1 MELFL
6 RVKKVFESLSQLGS
20 SSQRALF
27 STRLSQLSP
36 VLRYC
41 EYNLKRAEGE
51 NASSLL
57 DLLSSADNSQLSQQ
71 LSALIQ
77 KDLAEN
83 SEALRVVS
91 FRGLFLPVDSDEL
104 RQALQ
109 EVRAAEQALL
119 RLRDSRGEAE
129 ERALEG
135 FGRVF
140 EAFDRALR
148 VLSTER
154 DRLSKAGNGV
164 RLRDVERLFAVEKLG
179 KQRRVVERN
188 VLILNGC
195 VVAPESGAATNWGN
209 LVAL

>member
-129 ERALEG
+129 ERALKT
-135 FGRVF
+135 
-140 EAFDRALR
+140 DKKRA
-148 VLSTER
+148 SYYNFY
-154 DRLSKAGNGV
+154 SNKKWG
-164 RLRDVERLFAVEKLG
+164 AVESYHLSVDSG
-179 KQRRVVERN
+179 AINLDNTAR
-188 VLILNGC
+188 LILDFAQMKDP
-195 VVAPESGAATNWGN
+195 V
-209 LVAL
+209 